1 MPPSTSCALVR
12 ALTLGAWQRPE
23 VAGDDGGAAAQVA
36 GFLEARLLLSEE
48 HALQFSHADLLVID
62 RTNPMDNGNEEALVD
77 HAIGHTD
84 GRDGSTLRVK
94 FFLNTDALAGK
105 AAAVARMQ
113 RMQKS
118 LMQPMG
124 RWCAPPAHTP
134 CFAQP
139 AYTCVHPE

>member
-1 MPPSTSCALVR
+1 MAR
-12 ALTLGAWQRPE
+12 
-23 VAGDDGGAAAQVA
+23 GDCSAAAQVA

-48 HALQFSHADLLVID
+48 HAQQFSHADLLVID
-62 RTNPMDNGNEEALVD
+62 RTNPMDDDNEEALVD

-105 AAAVARMQ
+105 GAAVARMQ

-118 LMQPMG
+118 LLQPMG
-124 RWCAPPAHTP
+124 RWWAPCTP
-134 CFAQP
+134 PLHPKARH
-139 AYTCVHPE
+139 HPELSTTLCTH